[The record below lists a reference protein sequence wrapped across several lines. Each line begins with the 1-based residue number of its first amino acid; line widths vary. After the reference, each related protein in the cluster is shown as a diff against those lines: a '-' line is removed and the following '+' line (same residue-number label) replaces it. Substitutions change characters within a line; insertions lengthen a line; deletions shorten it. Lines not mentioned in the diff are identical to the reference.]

1 MLKLLAAIG
10 GLIEGFLHT
19 FYTLVDFTRSLL
31 LIVLCNMAGYLS
43 DFDDVDNGNFE
54 YDGRPYR
61 SE

>member
-1 MLKLLAAIG
+1 MTVFIHSVLCDSRLTS
-10 GLIEGFLHT
+10 H
-19 FYTLVDFTRSLL
+19 SL

-43 DFDDVDNGNFE
+43 DFDDVDDNFE